1 MILDQKDLT
10 WDSSSSPKWTAW
22 IPMQKES
29 FVPPETPSP
38 QGKVYAGSPEA
49 ITDIPDGALIL
60 LGGFGGVGVP
70 ENLLVAMA
78 NHPAKDLTIVT
89 NHAGFGERGLAVLLR
104 QGKVRKLICSYAFHR
119 SAFVFR
125 EIYLE
130 GKIELVQIPQGTMAE
145 RIRAAGSGIPAFY
158 TPTGVGTQAA
168 EGKEVR
174 NIGGRETLLE
184 HALGGD
190 FAIIKAHQGDHLG
203 NLVYR
208 GTAANFNPV
217 MATAA
222 KVTIAEVEEIVP
234 PGEISPENVH
244 TPSVYVDRV
253 VRGEDL
259 ELRSET

>member
-1 MILDQKDLT
+1 M
-10 WDSSSSPKWTAW
+10 
-22 IPMQKES
+22 
-29 FVPPETPSP
+29 PPEKTPAG
-38 QGKVYAGSPEA
+38 GKVYSGSPEA
-49 ITDIPDGALIL
+49 VADIPDGAVIL

-70 ENLLVAMA
+70 ENILVAMA
-78 NHPAKDLTIVT
+78 DHPAKDLTIVT
-89 NHAGFGERGLAVLLR
+89 NHAGFGERGLAVLFR

-119 SAFVFR
+119 SAFIFR

-130 GKIELVQIPQGTMAE
+130 GKIELEQIPQGTMAE
-145 RIRAAGSGIPAFY
+145 RIRAAGAGIPAFY
-158 TPTGVGTQAA
+158 TPTGAGTQAA

-174 NIGGRETLLE
+174 GFGGRETLLE

-190 FAIIKAHQGDHLG
+190 FAIIKAHKADRLG
-203 NLVYR
+203 NLIYR

-222 KVTIAEVEEIVP
+222 RVTIAEVEEIVAPGAIP
-234 PGEISPENVH
+234 PEGIH

-259 ELRSET
+259 ELRSEA

>member
-1 MILDQKDLT
+1 M
-10 WDSSSSPKWTAW
+10 
-22 IPMQKES
+22 
-29 FVPPETPSP
+29 PPEKTPAG
-38 QGKVYAGSPEA
+38 GKAYSGSPEA
-49 ITDIPDGALIL
+49 VADIPDGAVIL

-70 ENLLVAMA
+70 ENILAAMA
-78 NHPAKDLTIVT
+78 DHPAKDLTIVT
-89 NHAGFGERGLAVLLR
+89 NHAGFGERGLAVLFR

-119 SAFVFR
+119 SAFIFR

-130 GKIELVQIPQGTMAE
+130 GKIELEQIPQGTMAE
-145 RIRAAGSGIPAFY
+145 RIRAAGAGIPAFY
-158 TPTGVGTQAA
+158 TPTGAGTQAA

-174 NIGGRETLLE
+174 GFGGRETLLE

-190 FAIIKAHQGDHLG
+190 FAIIKAHKADRLG

-222 KVTIAEVEEIVP
+222 RVTIAEVEEIVA
-234 PGEISPENVH
+234 PGEIPPEGIH

-259 ELRSET
+259 ELRSEA